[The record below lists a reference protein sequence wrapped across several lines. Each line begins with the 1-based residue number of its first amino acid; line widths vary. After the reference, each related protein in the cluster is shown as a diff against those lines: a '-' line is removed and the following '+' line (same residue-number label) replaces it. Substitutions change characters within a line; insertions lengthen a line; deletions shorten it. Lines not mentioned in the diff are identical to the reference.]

1 MEKLFSILALFR
13 QGNAVANPAAWKTG
27 AITAMALVPFLLS
40 LDRVATAFGYPL
52 GISQQ
57 DADAI
62 AAGIVAITGIVS
74 HVITSDKIG
83 MPPKREPDVPTLGA
97 IVPNVPERRNELL
110 GRTDNDRH

>member
-13 QGNAVANPAAWKTG
+13 QGNVVANPAAWKTG

-83 MPPKREPDVPTLGA
+83 MPPKREPDVQPTTQ
-97 IVPNVPERRNELL
+97 NFPERRDELL
-110 GRTDNDRH
+110 GRSDNDGH